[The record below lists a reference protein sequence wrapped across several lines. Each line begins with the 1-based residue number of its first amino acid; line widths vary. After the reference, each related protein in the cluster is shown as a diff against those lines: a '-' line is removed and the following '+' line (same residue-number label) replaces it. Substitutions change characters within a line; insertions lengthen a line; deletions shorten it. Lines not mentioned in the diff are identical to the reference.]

1 MKHLA
6 KISCLFLLLTLTQIN
21 PAWAQIPPPEPPY
34 IEVNGLAEKE
44 IVPDKIFL
52 GILIQER
59 TTGKDQITVAQQ
71 EEKLKNGLKKKGIE
85 QENLYVS
92 DANANYQ
99 NRRWRDREVV
109 SQMQYELKL
118 VNATQ
123 VSDVFSL
130 LDEIEITN
138 AWINRV
144 DHSQIN
150 EYKKELRIEAIKA
163 AKAKSDYLLNAIGQ
177 QTGKALIVRE
187 NEYYNPMPMYN
198 YKAAGMMAM
207 EDSGGM
213 PASEPLDFK
222 KIKIQASIYVKFE
235 VK

>member
-1 MKHLA
+1 MKHIA
-6 KISCLFLLLTLTQIN
+6 KISFLFLLLTLTQISQL
-21 PAWAQIPPPEPPY
+21 WAQIPPPEPPY

-44 IVPDKIFL
+44 IIPDKIFL

-85 QENLYVS
+85 LENLYVS

-222 KIKIQASIYVKFE
+222 KMKIQASIYVKFE

>member
-1 MKHLA
+1 MKFSFSPIVL
-6 KISCLFLLLTLTQIN
+6 ILLLIILGIQKVN
-21 PAWAQIPPPEPPY
+21 AQMPVPEPPY
-34 IEVNGLAEKE
+34 LEVNGVAEKE

-59 TTGKDQITVAQQ
+59 TSGKDQITVAQQ
-71 EEKLKNGLKKKGIE
+71 EEKLRNGLKKNGIE
-85 QENLYVS
+85 LENLYVS
-92 DANANYQ
+92 DANANYH
-99 NRRWRDREVV
+99 NRPWRGKEVV

-118 VNATQ
+118 ANATQ
-123 VSDVFSL
+123 VSNVFAL

-150 EYKKELRIEAIKA
+150 DYKKELRIEAIKA

-198 YKAAGMMAM
+198 YKAVGMMSM

-222 KIKIQASIYVKFE
+222 KMKIQASIYVKFE

>member
-1 MKHLA
+1 MKLSFSP
-6 KISCLFLLLTLTQIN
+6 IILILLIILLGIQKVN
-21 PAWAQIPPPEPPY
+21 AQIPPPEPPY

-59 TTGKDQITVAQQ
+59 TSGKDQITVAQQ
-71 EEKLKNGLKKKGIE
+71 EEKLRNGLKKNGIE
-85 QENLYVS
+85 LENLYVS
-92 DANANYQ
+92 DANYQ
-99 NRRWRDREVV
+99 NRHWRGKEVV

-118 VNATQ
+118 ANATQ
-123 VSDVFSL
+123 VSNVFAL

-150 EYKKELRIEAIKA
+150 DYKKELRIEAIKA

-177 QTGKALIVRE
+177 QTSRALIVRE

-222 KIKIQASIYVKFE
+222 KMKIQASIYVKFE